1 MTTGLAIPDATP
13 PIASAATTA
22 TTATTTTT
30 TTTTATKGV
39 DVSSLQHPGNAS
51 IDWADVAAAGNAFT
65 GIKASEGD
73 YYTNPY
79 FASDVEQATAAG
91 LYVIPYAFA
100 NPFDPAQNGTAQQ
113 QADTA
118 VVELSSV
125 GSAATMMLP
134 LELDLEPDPY
144 ASQDNTNQCYGLS
157 TTAMRTWIADFI
169 TEVDKKLN
177 STRPVIIY
185 TEAGWWNTCTGND
198 TAFRGYP
205 LWLASYGVSDPSLP
219 AGWNNY
225 TFWQYSNNGTVNGVT
240 GPVDLDYL
248 GPVLQVSQVGKA
260 IAPVLLN
267 TLTSLNGQSVSYSQT
282 GLPPGLTMS
291 SSGQITG
298 TPTTAGQYTVTVTPS
313 AGAAPST
320 MTFTWD
326 VHGTI
331 SVHSP
336 GNRTTTAGTPVGVR
350 VTVADTDPAT
360 FSPSFTASGLPPG
373 LSISPAGVISG
384 WPWRPGTYKGAV
396 SASDGLYASGSAA
409 FTWTVK
415 AAADSGSTGTIR
427 QWGGSGKCLD
437 DLGSKTANGAAV
449 DLRSCTGKPNQS
461 WTFAQDGT
469 IRVLGRCL
477 NVTGGSRANGAKLEL
492 YTCDSAAGAQHW
504 QVGADS
510 ELVNP
515 QSGKC
520 LYVAAA
526 NAANGTR
533 PELWTCANSTGA
545 ADEHWLRPAASV
557 YSGNPGECLAVSGS
571 AVVLARCANASSQHW
586 TQSWDGTLRLG
597 SKCLTETGTTLRS
610 VLSVGSCSGAAATKW
625 QPRPAGPIATELASS
640 SSGLC
645 VTAPSIV
652 SGVKLVLGT
661 CAATQATTWHAE

>member
-1 MTTGLAIPDATP
+1 MTTGLAIPVATP
-13 PIASAATTA
+13 AIATAATTV
-22 TTATTTTT
+22 
-30 TTTTATKGV
+30 TKGV
-39 DVSSLQHPGNAS
+39 DVSSLQHPGNAP
-51 IDWADVAAAGNAFT
+51 IDWAEVAAAGNAFT

-73 YYTNPY
+73 YYKNPY
-79 FASDVEQATAAG
+79 FASDVQQATEAG
-91 LYVIPYAFA
+91 LYVIPYAFV
-100 NPFDPAQNGTAQQ
+100 NPYDPAQNGTAQQ

-118 VVELSSV
+118 VGQLGSVSSD
-125 GSAATMMLP
+125 ANLMLP

-177 STRPVIIY
+177 STTPLIIY
-185 TEAGWWNTCTGND
+185 TEPGWWNTCTGND
-198 TAFRGYP
+198 TAFGGYP

-225 TFWQYSNNGTVNGVT
+225 TFWQYSNNGAVSGVT

-248 GPVLQVSQVGKA
+248 GPVLQVSQAGKA
-260 IAPVLLN
+260 IAPVRLS
-267 TLTSLNGQSVSYSQT
+267 TLTSLNGQPVSYSQT
-282 GLPPGLTMS
+282 GLAPGLTMS
-291 SSGQITG
+291 SSGEITG
-298 TPTTAGQYTVTVTPS
+298 TPTTPGQYTVTVTPS
-313 AGAAPST
+313 AGAVPST

-331 SVHSP
+331 TVHSP

-350 VTVADTDPAT
+350 VLASDADPA
-360 FSPSFTASGLPPG
+360 SYAPSFGASGLPPG

-384 WPWRPGTYKGAV
+384 WPSRPGTYKVAV
-396 SASDGLYASGSAA
+396 SASDALGASGSAA

-415 AAADSGSTGTIR
+415 AAADSGSTGSIR

-437 DLGSKTANGAAV
+437 DLGSKTSNGTAV

-469 IRVLGRCL
+469 IRVQGKCL
-477 NVTGGSRANGAKLEL
+477 NVTGGSRANGARLEL
-492 YTCDSAAGAQHW
+492 YNCDSAAGAQHW

-520 LYVAAA
+520 LYVPAA

-545 ADEHWLRPAASV
+545 VDEHWLRPAASI
-557 YSGNPGECLAVSGS
+557 YSGDPGECMAVSGS
-571 AVVLARCANASSQHW
+571 AVVLAHCASTGSQHW
-586 TQSWDGTLRLG
+586 TESWDGTLRLG
-597 SKCLTETGTTLRS
+597 SKCLTETGATDRS
-610 VLSVGSCSGAAATKW
+610 GLSVGSCSGAAATKW
-625 QPRPAGPIATELASS
+625 QPRPAGPIATELASAA
-640 SSGLC
+640 SGLC
-645 VTAPSIV
+645 VTAPSIAT
-652 SGVKLVLGT
+652 GVKLVLGA
-661 CAATQATTWHAE
+661 CATSQATTWHAE